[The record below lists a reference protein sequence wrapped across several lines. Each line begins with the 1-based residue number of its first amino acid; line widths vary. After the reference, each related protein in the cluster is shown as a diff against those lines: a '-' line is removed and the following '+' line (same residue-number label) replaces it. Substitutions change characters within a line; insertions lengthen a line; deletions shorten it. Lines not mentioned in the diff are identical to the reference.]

1 MDTVMRFATWNV
13 NSIKQR
19 VDNLVAW
26 LKERTPDIV
35 CLQETKCVD
44 DAFPRE
50 PFEALGYN
58 VAVHGQKTFNGVA
71 ILSKLPF
78 DEVIPRLPGDDA
90 DDHARFIEA
99 VVSTKAGTARVASI
113 YLPNGNPPD
122 TDKYPYKLKWMD
134 RLLHYARERMA
145 FEEPLI
151 LAGDYNA
158 IPSTNDVYNPS
169 VWMGDALFLPA
180 TRAKW
185 RALCNLGLADAIRA
199 TSDAGGLYTFWDYQ
213 AGAWQKNNG
222 IRIDHILLSPHA
234 ADRLMA
240 AGIDKHVRGWE
251 KPSDHVPVY
260 VDLAIDPR

>member
-1 MDTVMRFATWNV
+1 MRIATWNV

-19 VDNLVAW
+19 VDNLATW
-26 LKERTPDIV
+26 LKEREPDIV
-35 CLQETKCVD
+35 CLQETKSVD

-50 PFEALGYN
+50 PLEALGYN

-78 DEVIPRLPGDDA
+78 DEVTPRLPGDDD

-99 VVSTKAGTARVASI
+99 VVSTKSGALRIASI

-134 RLLHYARERMA
+134 RLLHYARERMTL
-145 FEEPLI
+145 EEPLV

-158 IPSTNDVYNPS
+158 IPTSADVYNPAA
-169 VWMGDALFLPA
+169 WIGDALYLPK

-185 RALCNLGLADAIRA
+185 RALRDLGLADAIRA
-199 TSDAGGLYTFWDYQ
+199 VSDSPGLYTFWDYQ

-222 IRIDHILLSPHA
+222 IRIDHVLLSPQA
-234 ADRLMA
+234 TDRLES
-240 AGIDKHVRGWE
+240 AGIDKHVRGWD
-251 KPSDHVPVY
+251 KPSDHVPVF
-260 VDLAIDPR
+260 VDLAIGEK